1 MLEHLFYFFSYFAY
15 NLIYGVIQI
24 KEAVA
29 ELCGYRCKFTAADV
43 EGYIDFSYLLNN
55 IPYRIRFKRKFGPP
69 AYTRIEKQN
78 GESVTNYVT
87 QFAGPCRNFY
97 GIPTTPRI
105 LGFKSLKVFFR
116 TGNPETFLE
125 TEFIMLEK

>member
-1 MLEHLFYFFSYFAY
+1 MLERFLYFFSNFAS
-15 NLIYGVIQI
+15 NLIYGFINI
-24 KEAVA
+24 KEAIA
-29 ELCGYRCKFTAADV
+29 ELCGYRCKFIAADV

-69 AYTRIEKQN
+69 AYTRIEKKD
-78 GESVTNYVT
+78 GESVTIYVA

-105 LGFKSLKVFFR
+105 LGFESLKVFFR
-116 TGNPETFLE
+116 TGNSETFLE
-125 TEFIMLEK
+125 NDLIILEK